1 MIEVVNSI
9 NPSVPFGIGR
19 ECKKAGAG
27 ASAFLFMII
36 SPRRMYA
43 QTSNASKEM
52 ASCVFL

>member
-1 MIEVVNSI
+1 MIEVCNSCSR
-9 NPSVPFGIGR
+9 SVPFGIGR
-19 ECKKAGAG
+19 ECNKAGAG

-43 QTSNASKEM
+43 QTCNASKEM

>member
-1 MIEVVNSI
+1 VIEVVNSI